1 MLHHATTMSGS
12 HQLHGI
18 SHERREPLPTIL
30 WSPYLCNKCLISPGD
45 TNKRIYLFTA
55 GTSQISLPF
64 TRHLEM
70 PSQSNV
76 TWLWI
81 GNNKSSV
88 FRCDVVTCIK
98 TTTGKLF
105 NRGVTL
111 SNPQGERVVFSS
123 LSVKTLKDLERTL
136 YSDLHIYHKE
146 MNVSGY
152 I

>member
-1 MLHHATTMSGS
+1 MLPPCLEVTNYMESHMKEENRCQLYYDLLIYVTSALYHQVTPTKEFTCSQQARLTTF
-12 HQLHGI
+12 H
-18 SHERREPLPTIL
+18 
-30 WSPYLCNKCLISPGD
+30 YLS
-45 TNKRIYLFTA
+45 F
-55 GTSQISLPF
+55 
-64 TRHLEM
+64 HLEM

-88 FRCDVVTCIK
+88 FRCDVITCIK

-123 LSVKTLKDLERTL
+123 LSMKTFKDLERTL